1 VLVAHPSV
9 PAKSAAEF
17 ISLLRANPGKYTFA
31 SSGTGA
37 TAHLVA
43 ELFNSSAGI
52 TATHVPYKGS
62 APAVTDLI
70 AGHVTYA
77 FETTAS
83 VLSHIK
89 AGSLKAFGV
98 SSESRSVILPDVPP
112 IAEAGN
118 LPGFDMRAWIGLV
131 APAGIPREVRQ
142 RLALE
147 CQKAVATPD
156 VKERLLALGLEPGLA
171 PEDLADYLRKQGER
185 FGAIARQAKIRL
197 D

>member
-1 VLVAHPSV
+1 
-9 PAKSAAEF
+9 
-17 ISLLRANPGKYTFA
+17 
-31 SSGTGA
+31 
-37 TAHLVA
+37 
-43 ELFNSSAGI
+43 
-52 TATHVPYKGS
+52 
-62 APAVTDLI
+62 
-70 AGHVTYA
+70 
-77 FETTAS
+77 